1 MSLLRTASHVAVA
14 SAVNGRVRQRQMRR
28 MAGTVPPP
36 APSALAAPPAPP
48 VAPPA
53 PPAAPAHT
61 DPAERIALLRQLG
74 ELRDAGVLTA
84 EEFETQKARLLA

>member
-28 MAGTVPPP
+28 MAGLGAAPAPAAAPEVTPPP
-36 APSALAAPPAPP
+36 APAAPP
-48 VAPPA
+48 
-53 PPAAPAHT
+53 PAAA
-61 DPAERIALLRQLG
+61 DRIALLRQLG
-74 ELRDAGVLTA
+74 ELRDAGVRTT